1 MKKFRLAI
9 TPMNIFKT
17 AYPFE
22 KIEIRVAKISGGRE
36 EINMQKFE
44 QALKYS
50 GGEITLVC
58 CEILFSILYYGRND
72 THSKKNHSSVL
83 VMDNPFAKTSSL
95 ELLKP
100 MLKLADAMQIQLIFF
115 THIENNDDINEL
127 FPSLIQL
134 QSLSV
139 SGSEKSKQN
148 YVYAETQPLNED
160 AVSKEKN
167 IYHMDFVRSEQGQL
181 F

>member
-1 MKKFRLAI
+1 
-9 TPMNIFKT
+9 
-17 AYPFE
+17 
-22 KIEIRVAKISGGRE
+22 
-36 EINMQKFE
+36 
-44 QALKYS
+44 
-50 GGEITLVC
+50 
-58 CEILFSILYYGRND
+58 
-72 THSKKNHSSVL
+72 
-83 VMDNPFAKTSSL
+83 
-95 ELLKP
+95 

-139 SGSEKSKQN
+139 SGSEKGKQN

-167 IYHMDFVRSEQGQL
+167 VYHMDFVRSEQGQL